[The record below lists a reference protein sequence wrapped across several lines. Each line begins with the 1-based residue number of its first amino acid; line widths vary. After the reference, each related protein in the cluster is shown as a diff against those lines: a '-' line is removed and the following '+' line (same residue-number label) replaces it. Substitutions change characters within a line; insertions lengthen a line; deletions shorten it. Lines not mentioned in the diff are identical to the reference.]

1 MKLFISSLL
10 FIIISLNNWAQSFTV
25 QSNSVMLNG
34 SPHVQDFNDNTYLDA
49 LSTETLTWTIIAD
62 SMPSTW
68 EFSNCFPNCYPI
80 GVTNGTISITNGQSY
95 YLNGHVYPNNT
106 SGEGYWTME
115 ITNGTTTE
123 LVTWHAIAGSV
134 GILNDWLGVNQ
145 AKIKTIY
152 NMEGKIVHE
161 IKPNQI
167 FIVVYSDNSTTKIFV
182 NDL

>member
-1 MKLFISSLL
+1 MKLIISFLL
-10 FIIISLNNWAQSFTV
+10 FITFCLNNLAQSFTV

-34 SPHVQDFNDNTYLDA
+34 SPNVQDFNDNTYLDA
-49 LSTETLTWTIIAD
+49 LSTETLTWTIVAD

-95 YLNGHVYPNNT
+95 YLNGHIYPNNT
-106 SGEGYWTME
+106 PGEGFWTME

-123 LVTWHAIAGSV
+123 LVTWYVIAGSV
-134 GILNDWLGVNQ
+134 GILNDWIDNNKVEIS
-145 AKIKTIY
+145 AIY
-152 NMEGKIVHE
+152 NMEGKIVHD
-161 IKPNQI
+161 ITPNQI
-167 FIVVYSDNSTTKIFV
+167 FIVVYSDNSTKKIFI